1 MIDNVFGPRRDPGF
15 RLHLKCI
22 PRSDLRVVRRDKNIS
37 AYRQRGA
44 RAVIKI
50 RTADEPILHFPSPAG
65 GTDLNRQRDLS
76 FLGTPND
83 QRASFL
89 IRVLAPN
96 PESMILLCSKRP
108 EHTREKARVADDA
121 SLEDPAVRV
130 DDLVQAEPR
139 ELLSVCAVLEKR

>member
-65 GTDLNRQRDLS
+65 GTDLN
-76 FLGTPND
+76 